1 MKEAMAVSV
10 DASTELLWESQHLNA
25 TIDNHLPCP
34 TLYLLD
40 QGISS

>member
-1 MKEAMAVSV
+1 MKEARAVSV
-10 DASTELLWESQHLNA
+10 DRVTMGITTYCN
-25 TIDNHLPCP
+25 NHLPCP